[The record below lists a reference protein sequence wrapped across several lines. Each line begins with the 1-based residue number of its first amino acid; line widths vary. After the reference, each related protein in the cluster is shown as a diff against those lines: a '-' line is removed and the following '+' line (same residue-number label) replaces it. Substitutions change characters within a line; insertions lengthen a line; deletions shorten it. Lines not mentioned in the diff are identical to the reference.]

1 MQLAQVNTAVALPPR
16 QEDRPVVRLYAR
28 TGWRALRLGELWK
41 SRELLVFLAWRD
53 IKVRYKQ
60 TIFGAAWAIIQPA
73 MMMLVFT
80 VFVGKIVGA
89 GKSSIPYPL
98 FVYSG
103 ILPWTFFSTAISSA
117 GNSVVA
123 SERLVTKIYFPRILI
138 PLAAGGTALVDFV
151 IALGLMAI
159 LMCVYRVWGGMQL
172 LIMPVIVA
180 IIALTSM
187 GIGTLV
193 AAVCVRYRDVK
204 YVLPFVLQ
212 IGLFATQNIYYPNAF
227 QGHMS
232 ALQQVVR
239 YLNPMTGLITA
250 FRAACLGGPIP
261 WSSTALAAAVGVSLF
276 LFGCVYFQRVEDRF
290 ADEI

>member
-1 MQLAQVNTAVALPPR
+1 MQLAQVNTAAAL
-16 QEDRPVVRLYAR
+16 QSQIEDRPVVRLMAR
-28 TGWRALRLGELWK
+28 SGWRALRLGELWH
-41 SRELLVFLAWRD
+41 SRELLFFLAWRD

-60 TIFGAAWAIIQPA
+60 TIFGAAWAIIQPL

-80 VFVGKIVGA
+80 VFVGKMVGA

-103 ILPWTFFSTAISSA
+103 ILPWTFFSTAVSSA

-151 IALGLMAI
+151 IAMGLLAI
-159 LMCVYRVWGGMQL
+159 LMCVYHIWGGMQML
-172 LIMPVIVA
+172 LVPVVVG

-227 QGHMS
+227 QGHIS
-232 ALQQVVR
+232 ALQQVAR
-239 YLNPMTGLITA
+239 IANPMTGLITA
-250 FRAACLGGPIP
+250 FRAACLGGEIP
-261 WSSTALAAAVGVSLF
+261 WASTALAAAMGISLF
-276 LFGCVYFQRVEDRF
+276 LFGVVYFQRVEDRF

>member
-1 MQLAQVNTAVALPPR
+1 MQLAQVNTAVALQP
-16 QEDRPVVRLYAR
+16 QADNRPVVRLFAR

-60 TIFGAAWAIIQPA
+60 TIFGAAWALIQPA

-80 VFVGKIVGA
+80 VFVGKMVGA

-103 ILPWTFFSTAISSA
+103 ILPWTFFSTAVSSA

-151 IALGLMAI
+151 IAMGLLAI
-159 LMCVYRVWGGMQL
+159 LMGVYHIWGGVQL
-172 LIMPVIVA
+172 LLVPAIVL

-187 GIGTLV
+187 GIGTMI

-227 QGHMS
+227 QGHVS

-239 YLNPMTGLITA
+239 YANPMTGLITA

-261 WSSTALAAAVGVSLF
+261 WASTALAAVVGVSLF